1 LPHSPKDVSD
11 VPLFKD
17 MLKEPI
23 RIEDGYA
30 EVPDGPG
37 LGIELGWDRIE
48 KVSSVL
54 AHRSVFKNFSKFKK
68 RIVF

>member
-1 LPHSPKDVSD
+1 
-11 VPLFKD
+11 

-37 LGIELGWDRIE
+37 LGIELSWDRIE

-54 AHRSVFKNFSKFKK
+54 ALPICFQNFSKFKK